1 MEPSVYFIDDDLN
14 LRRALLR
21 LLHSYG
27 YKAKSYASAKEFLNE
42 KIPDSPACLILDLKM
57 PEIDGLA
64 VQNALAQDYD
74 HLQVI
79 FLSGRGDITTS
90 VRAMKAGAVDFLTK
104 PVDGQKL
111 DSAIRIALERAAK
124 FVEKREASKK
134 DRDAFNKLT
143 PRERDVCL
151 RIVQGLLNKQVGF
164 ELGTSEKT
172 IKAQRAHVMQKLG
185 ASSLADVVRLVERL
199 RSSGGIPVSSV
210 PTRSSV

>member
-111 DSAIRIALERAAK
+111 DSAIRIALQRAAK

-151 RIVQGLLNKQVGF
+151 RIAQGLLNKQVGF

>member
-27 YKAKSYASAKEFLNE
+27 YNAKSYASAKEFLNE

-210 PTRSSV
+210 PMRSSV